1 MDNETDFYKPIKT
14 SLLSYIL
21 ICIIACI
28 FTSLITFF
36 ICKYCLKPKIEYIDR
51 EVIIEKPIEKIV
63 EVEKIVEKEVIVEK
77 TFSEYMNDY
86 YRWPIDEP
94 TWITSSVGPRDI
106 SISNETFHKGDDTV
120 GNNKKSIIKAAADGI
135 VVEHWPAPNGY
146 YKGHPIYG
154 GYVII
159 KHDNGTYTA
168 YAHMSDTKVHQG
180 QKVVKGQTIGII
192 GNTGMST
199 GTHLHFEV
207 ILVPHKFIK
216 LTS

>member
-1 MDNETDFYKPIKT
+1 MSNYGTSNKLHYLFYIIIFI
-14 SLLSYIL
+14 LSCFVSGIV
-21 ICIIACI
+21 
-28 FTSLITFF
+28 TFI
-36 ICKYCLKPKIEYIDR
+36 ICKRSLKPVIEY
-51 EVIIEKPIEKIV
+51 V
-63 EVEKIVEKEVIVEK
+63 EVEKIIEKEVIVEK
-77 TFSEYMNDY
+77 TLKDYMSDY

-94 TWITSSVGPRDI
+94 VWVTSSVGPRNL
-106 SISNETFHKGDDTV
+106 SISNETFHRGDDSV
-120 GNNKKSIIKAAADGI
+120 GISKNVKVKAAADGV

-159 KHDNGTYTA
+159 QHDNGTFTA

-180 QKVVKGQTIGII
+180 QKVSKGDIIGVI
-192 GNTGMST
+192 GNTGLST

-207 ILVPHKFIK
+207 ILTPHRFIS